1 VPTFAYAVSNYRIDK
16 TGTLSCPHDN
26 NSEEVKRLLA
36 ALKERGY
43 ISEATD
49 TEDLNS
55 ADKLNIQ
62 IPKADFT
69 KAVTENLKKIIASK
83 ETLIKKSL
91 GADSLPVDITDET
104 VSFPWFALNGI
115 DGEVDAYTHFI
126 TALCHMARTQKRI
139 TAKEKE
145 LENDKFTMRLFLI
158 RLGFVGQ
165 EYKTARS
172 ILLKNL
178 TGSGSFKDGHRPQ
191 KTVTP
196 KNSETTVSAEN
207 PTGTQNQN
215 NEFGG
220 GTL

>member
-1 VPTFAYAVSNYRIDK
+1 MNIKFNVTGSERKALVGAVSEILGQVVVYNGVPTFAYAVSNYRIDK

-104 VSFPWFALNGI
+104 VSFPWFALN
-115 DGEVDAYTHFI
+115 
-126 TALCHMARTQKRI
+126 Q
-139 TAKEKE
+139 
-145 LENDKFTMRLFLI
+145 
-158 RLGFVGQ
+158 
-165 EYKTARS
+165 
-172 ILLKNL
+172 
-178 TGSGSFKDGHRPQ
+178 
-191 KTVTP
+191 
-196 KNSETTVSAEN
+196 
-207 PTGTQNQN
+207 
-215 NEFGG
+215 
-220 GTL
+220 